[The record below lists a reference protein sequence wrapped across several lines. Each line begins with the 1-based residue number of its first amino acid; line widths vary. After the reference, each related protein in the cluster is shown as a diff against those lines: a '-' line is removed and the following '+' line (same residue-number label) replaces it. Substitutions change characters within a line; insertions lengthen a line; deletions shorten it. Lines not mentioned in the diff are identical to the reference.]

1 MGMAL
6 LRVELHGEARAVGQR
21 CSEVDA
27 IVTATDHLP
36 RVGGGDV
43 VAVHEVKTRH
53 VRNVVPQRVADLLL
67 HLVPAHVRDFQVLA
81 VFMQVFAEELHRARE
96 QADAVDAVVLFTGVE
111 QGLHADTDAK
121 KWTVLTDFTHQ

>member
-1 MGMAL
+1 M
-6 LRVELHGEARAVGQR
+6 
-21 CSEVDA
+21 
-27 IVTATDHLP
+27 
-36 RVGGGDV
+36 
-43 VAVHEVKTRH
+43 
-53 VRNVVPQRVADLLL
+53 PQRVADLLL
-67 HLVPAHVRDFQVLA
+67 HFVPAHVRDFQVFA